1 MKRRSFIASGA
12 AGACGVGRVP
22 SAFAQARSDALL
34 KWVVGFAPGAGS
46 DTVARTIAQFV
57 GRGLDVPVI
66 VENKPGAAGGIAA
79 AAVARAPADGNTV
92 LTVDNAMMTSIPF
105 LYEKIGYDPARS
117 FTPLVM
123 IGTLPFVL
131 AVPAQRGVADAP
143 ALFRQLRA
151 RSGALSYGSP
161 GIGSPHHLATEM
173 LLESI
178 GATALHVPYKG
189 VAPLVTDLLGGQ
201 LDFALLGVAGALPH
215 FRSGGLRPLAIGRAA
230 RLPELSRVPTL
241 REAGVEKFDATAWQM
256 VVAPSGTPPPRV
268 TELTAALRKALAD
281 PEVRSRLAA
290 MGVELDTE
298 PLLTR
303 AGGLRAYLDGEIG
316 AGRDLIR
323 RRGIKVE

>member
-1 MKRRSFIASGA
+1 MKRRSLLASGA
-12 AGACGVGRVP
+12 GGACGMVRIP
-22 SAFAQARSDALL
+22 LAAAQARPDALL

-46 DTVARTIAQFV
+46 DTVARTIAQAV
-57 GRGLDVPVI
+57 GRGLKVPVI

-79 AAVARAPADGNTV
+79 AAVARAPADGGTV

-117 FTPLVM
+117 FTPLAM

-131 AVPAQRGVADAP
+131 AVPAQRGVDDAR
-143 ALFRQLRA
+143 ALFQRLRA
-151 RSGALSYGSP
+151 RPGALSYGSP
-161 GIGSPHHLATEM
+161 GIGSPHHMATEM

-215 FRSGGLRPLAIGRAA
+215 FRSGGLQPLAIGRAA
-230 RLPELSRVPTL
+230 RLPELPKVPTFL
-241 REAGVEKFDATAWQM
+241 EAGVEKFDATAWQM
-256 VVAPSGTPPPRV
+256 VVAPSGTPEPRV
-268 TELTAALRKALAD
+268 TELTAAIRQALAD
-281 PEVRSRLAA
+281 PEVRQRLIA
-290 MGVELDTE
+290 MGVELDMD
-298 PLLTR
+298 PLLAR
-303 AGGLRAYLDGEIG
+303 AGGLRAYLDGEIR
-316 AGRDLIR
+316 AGRDLIG